1 VTFTTQYT
9 PTGTGALTIYVRSF
23 YTGDQDSTND
33 LASATVNVLPAGTML
48 MESFDNTTFPPTG
61 WRVENLGSGN
71 VWQRSTGGPHSGVG
85 SAYYPYNS
93 TYAANTWLISAGV
106 TLTAGTPYRLS
117 YWYKVASATY
127 PENMK
132 VAMGTVDSA
141 SGMTTILAD
150 HPSLI
155 GTAYVQNVVRF
166 TPSTTGIYYFGFHC
180 YSLADM
186 YNLFLDDVLVS
197 LVPAVDMS
205 LAGFFQS
212 SGIPYP
218 ASSNSVVF
226 APTKQVTAYSNGIV
240 TRLDEN
246 ARGSKASV
254 VDASAS
260 KGVENQF
267 DNALYLPVSVKGA
280 GSNVGANATTW
291 AFNWNV
297 EGVAQSP
304 VSRPSL
310 ASGSTDTATASYTSS
325 QPGTF
330 YAIGKAVAA
339 GDGDNSNDSLGA
351 RIRIYPDSYNRTI
364 YDRGSDTVDTFI
376 GWNSAT
382 TQMKAGV
389 RFTATATRR
398 LAGVDF
404 ITRSETIAPTGV
416 WQVQVCSAGLTDSV
430 PGPVMYTRLY
440 SGLAYN
446 APDGD
451 YITFAFDNTA
461 PVFNSGENY
470 WITVKAPAGILYPGA
485 AHNTGFTTG
494 RSFYESN
501 TDTTAWIPLV
511 ITTERAW
518 IMRSYDVIASTL
530 TTLNVALATG
540 WNLISNPVTNPIPG
554 DSVRQLYPTSVNAY
568 AFEFAGGYVQR
579 YRLANGKGYWEKF
592 PAAVSNSITGT
603 PRTRDSIAVNAGWNI
618 IGSISNTVDTST
630 IVSVPP
636 GIRAS
641 AWFAYAGGYT
651 QTTQIIPGKGYWVK
665 ANAIG
670 KFVFANPL
678 TAPAKTSG
686 GVSAA
691 DVLHSVTITDA
702 NGNSQTL
709 YFGADANNEVPVA
722 MYDMPPAAPAG
733 AFDARFES
741 ADGGTMAK
749 THAAKVDDAT
759 EFVIDVQSTA
769 YPLTVTWNV
778 SGGTAAYQLGDGNG
792 GKAFAAR
799 EMVGEGSIKVTN
811 SGVSRLTIK
820 LIGNGQLPTEFA
832 LNQNYPNP
840 FNPTTNIRYALPID
854 SKLTMEVYN
863 VLGQRVRTLV
873 NTDMVAGYHEVEWN
887 GRGNEGQ
894 QLASGVYFLQMAA
907 KGANGKSF
915 SDIRKLMLLK

>member
-1 VTFTTQYT
+1 
-9 PTGTGALTIYVRSF
+9 
-23 YTGDQDSTND
+23 
-33 LASATVNVLPAGTML
+33 
-48 MESFDNTTFPPTG
+48 
-61 WRVENLGSGN
+61 
-71 VWQRSTGGPHSGVG
+71 
-85 SAYYPYNS
+85 
-93 TYAANTWLISAGV
+93 
-106 TLTAGTPYRLS
+106 
-117 YWYKVASATY
+117 
-127 PENMK
+127 
-132 VAMGTVDSA
+132 
-141 SGMTTILAD
+141 
-150 HPSLI
+150 
-155 GTAYVQNVVRF
+155 
-166 TPSTTGIYYFGFHC
+166 
-180 YSLADM
+180 
-186 YNLFLDDVLVS
+186 
-197 LVPAVDMS
+197 
-205 LAGFFQS
+205 
-212 SGIPYP
+212 
-218 ASSNSVVF
+218 
-226 APTKQVTAYSNGIV
+226 
-240 TRLDEN
+240 
-246 ARGSKASV
+246 
-254 VDASAS
+254 
-260 KGVENQF
+260 
-267 DNALYLPVSVKGA
+267 
-280 GSNVGANATTW
+280 
-291 AFNWNV
+291 
-297 EGVAQSP
+297 
-304 VSRPSL
+304 
-310 ASGSTDTATASYTSS
+310 
-325 QPGTF
+325 
-330 YAIGKAVAA
+330 
-339 GDGDNSNDSLGA
+339 
-351 RIRIYPDSYNRTI
+351 
-364 YDRGSDTVDTFI
+364 
-376 GWNSAT
+376 
-382 TQMKAGV
+382 
-389 RFTATATRR
+389 
-398 LAGVDF
+398 
-404 ITRSETIAPTGV
+404 
-416 WQVQVCSAGLTDSV
+416 
-430 PGPVMYTRLY
+430 
-440 SGLAYN
+440 
-446 APDGD
+446 
-451 YITFAFDNTA
+451 
-461 PVFNSGENY
+461 
-470 WITVKAPAGILYPGA
+470 
-485 AHNTGFTTG
+485 
-494 RSFYESN
+494 
-501 TDTTAWIPLV
+501 
-511 ITTERAW
+511 
-518 IMRSYDVIASTL
+518 
-530 TTLNVALATG
+530 VALATG
-540 WNLISNPVTNPIPG
+540 WNLISNPVTNPVPG

-709 YFGADANNEVPVA
+709 YFGADANNEVPLA

-792 GKAFAAR
+792 GKAFATR

-811 SGVSRLTIK
+811 SGVSKLTIK